1 MILFKKELFELH
13 SHKTVYYDDEEVR
26 HGSLEGDEQNS
37 STWRRGSSRATK
49 NIGLIVALKQRGNN
63 QKVFVVATT
72 HLFWHPA
79 FVYERTK

>member
-1 MILFKKELFELH
+1 MILFKKELFEPH

-26 HGSLEGDEQNS
+26 HGSLERDS
-37 STWRRGSSRATK
+37 STWRGGASRATK
-49 NIGLIVALKQRGNN
+49 NIGLIVALKRKGHD
-63 QKVFVVATT
+63 QKGFVIATT